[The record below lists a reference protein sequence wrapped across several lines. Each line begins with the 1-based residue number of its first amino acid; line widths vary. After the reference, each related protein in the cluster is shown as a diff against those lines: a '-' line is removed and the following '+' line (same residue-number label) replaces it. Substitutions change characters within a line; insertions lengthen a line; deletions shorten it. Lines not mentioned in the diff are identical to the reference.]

1 MTTPARIDDAGRR
14 TGTRPITTGF
24 GTFEVDAADILTFP
38 QGLPGFES
46 CRHFV
51 LVSSTEIA
59 PLQCLHGVDGAPAS
73 FIAIDPRLV
82 LPDYPCVLADADRD
96 RIGAAEGAPL
106 VWLALATL
114 DVDGRATVNL
124 RAPVVIDPVN
134 MVGCQVMP
142 HDSLY
147 SLRHRL
153 SLD

>member
-1 MTTPARIDDAGRR
+1 MTTPARTNDAGRR
-14 TGTRPITTGF
+14 SGTRPITTGF
-24 GTFEVDAADILTFP
+24 GTFVVDAADILSFP

-51 LVSSTEIA
+51 LVSSPEIA
-59 PLQCLHGVDGAPAS
+59 PLQCLHGVDEAPAS

-82 LPDYPCVLADADRD
+82 VPDYPCALADADRD
-96 RIGAAEGAPL
+96 RIGAAKDAPL

-114 DVDGRATVNL
+114 DADGRATVNL
-124 RAPVVIDPVN
+124 RAPVVIDPAS
-134 MVGCQVMP
+134 MAGCQVMP

-153 SLD
+153 PLD